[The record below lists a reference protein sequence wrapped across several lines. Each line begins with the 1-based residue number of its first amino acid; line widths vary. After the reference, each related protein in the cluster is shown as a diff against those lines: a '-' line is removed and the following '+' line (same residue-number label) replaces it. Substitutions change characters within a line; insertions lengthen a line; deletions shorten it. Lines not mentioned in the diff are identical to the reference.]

1 MIDRAYKN
9 YFAELNSLETKSNKL
24 KKLMKEIEDFKI
36 YSSNASKSGNSSFVD
51 EKSNFLNLNIN
62 YKNFENEFDALLQLI
77 LKDKFFDKEEYQIV
91 TNKISDMFNI
101 SVELNCIR
109 ENFHNVIFNSRIF

>member
-1 MIDRAYKN
+1 M
-9 YFAELNSLETKSNKL
+9 
-24 KKLMKEIEDFKI
+24 
-36 YSSNASKSGNSSFVD
+36 D

-62 YKNFENEFDALLQLI
+62 YKNFENEFDSLLQLI

-109 ENFHNVIFNSRIF
+109 ENFHNVIF